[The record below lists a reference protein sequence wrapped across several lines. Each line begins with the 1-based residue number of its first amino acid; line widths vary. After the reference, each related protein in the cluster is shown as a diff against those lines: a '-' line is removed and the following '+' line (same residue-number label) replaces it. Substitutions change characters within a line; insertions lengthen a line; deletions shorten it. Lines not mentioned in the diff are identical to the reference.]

1 MKIIKAWK
9 KAVLILGLI
18 IFLSWISLLAKIYY
32 YSDIDNRK
40 KADSILVLGASQWNG
55 EPSPV
60 FKSRLDH
67 AYGLYRDG
75 YAGNIILTGGI
86 GEGEKISEAAA
97 GKKYLAEKGTNDSNI
112 FMEEK
117 GRTSW
122 QSLNEADKILKEHSF
137 KSVIL
142 VSDGFHMMRLKK
154 MTEDLGIS
162 SYGSPVKK
170 GPVSNNWRALFK
182 YAVRESVVY
191 VLYLL
196 FKI

>member
-18 IFLSWISLLAKIYY
+18 IFLSWISFLAKIYY

-75 YAGNIILTGGI
+75 YADSIILTGGTGK
-86 GEGEKISEAAA
+86 GEEISEAAA
-97 GKKYLAEKGTNDSNI
+97 GKKYLVKKGIDGFKI

-122 QSLNEADKILKEHSF
+122 QSLNEADKILKEHNF

-142 VSDGFHMMRLKK
+142 VSDGFHVMRLKK
-154 MTEDLGIS
+154 MTEDLGIN
-162 SYGSPVKK
+162 SYGSPVKN
-170 GPVSNNWRALFK
+170 GPVNNNWRALFK
-182 YAVRESVVY
+182 YVVRESVVY

-196 FKI
+196 FRV